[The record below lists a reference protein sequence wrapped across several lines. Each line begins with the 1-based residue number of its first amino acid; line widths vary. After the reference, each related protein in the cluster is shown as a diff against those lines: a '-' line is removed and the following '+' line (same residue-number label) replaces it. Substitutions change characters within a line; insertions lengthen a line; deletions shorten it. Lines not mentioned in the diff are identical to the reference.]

1 MSKQRPVNLD
11 LRTIKMPVTAR
22 ASILH
27 RISAV
32 VLWVGMTFGLIALNI
47 SLDSKESFAGIYE
60 ALTSN
65 FLAQFIAWGLLT
77 ALGYYS
83 MATLKHVVQDM
94 GHFEELES
102 GKQIATVALGAGVF
116 LSLMA
121 GIWVWA

>member
-32 VLWVGMTFGLIALNI
+32 VLWVGMAFALIALNL
-47 SLDSKESFAGIYE
+47 SLSSEDSFAGIYG
-60 ALTSN
+60 ALTGN
-65 FLAQFIAWGLLT
+65 FFAQFIAWGLLT

-102 GKQIATVALGAGVF
+102 GKQIATGVIAAGVI
-116 LSLMA
+116 LSVLA

>member
-32 VLWVGMTFGLIALNI
+32 ALWVGMAFGLIALYM
-47 SLDSKESFAGIYE
+47 SLSSEDSFAGIYS
-60 ALTSN
+60 ALTGN

-102 GKQIATVALGAGVF
+102 GKQIATAAIGAGVF
-116 LSLMA
+116 LSVLA

>member
-32 VLWVGMTFGLIALNI
+32 VLWVGMAFALIALYL
-47 SLDSKESFAGIYE
+47 SLSSEDSFAGIYS
-60 ALTSN
+60 ALTGN
-65 FLAQFIAWGLLT
+65 FFAQFIAWGLLT

-102 GKQIATVALGAGVF
+102 GKQIATGVLAAGVI
-116 LSLMA
+116 LSVLA

>member
-1 MSKQRPVNLD
+1 MSTQRPVNLD

-32 VLWVGMTFGLIALNI
+32 ALWVGMAFALIALYV
-47 SLDSKESFAGIYE
+47 SLKSEESFVAIHDAMANGF
-60 ALTSN
+60 
-65 FLAQFIAWGLLT
+65 FLKFIAWGLLT
-77 ALGYYS
+77 ALGYYCA
-83 MATLKHVVQDM
+83 ATLKHVVQDM

-102 GKQIATVALGAGVF
+102 GKQIALAAIAAGVF
-116 LSLMA
+116 LSILA